1 MPINYFPNLQN
12 IQNNLKTK
20 TKTKK
25 QKNNFFIFINITYKI
40 D

>member
-20 TKTKK
+20 TKK
-25 QKNNFFIFINITYKI
+25 QKNFFLFMNITYKI